1 MTENE
6 RIKNIRKDY
15 HLYTYINNYTL
26 KEGKKDSRKYVNRKN
41 NRTDNWQGYMEIQ
54 LTAEEASRYDR
65 NKIMLILK
73 KYTEII
79 KNRSQYMTKE
89 LLLYAIEQCIF
100 GDEKWIYLTSIGQRH
115 V

>member
-26 KEGKKDSRKYVNRKN
+26 NEGKKDSRNYVNRKN
-41 NRTDNWQGYMEIQ
+41 NEKDHGQYMEIQ
-54 LTAEEASRYDR
+54 LTAEEASIYDR
-65 NKIMLILK
+65 NKIIMILK

-79 KNRSQYMTKE
+79 RKRSMHTPRE

-100 GDEKWIYLTSIGQRH
+100 GDENERD
-115 V
+115 

>member
-6 RIKNIRKDY
+6 RLKNIRKDY

-26 KEGKKDSRKYVNRKN
+26 KEGKKDSRTYVNRKN
-41 NRTDNWQGYMEIQ
+41 NCTNNGHGYMEIQ

-65 NKIMLILK
+65 NKIIMILK
-73 KYTEII
+73 KYIEII
-79 KNRSQYMTKE
+79 KKRSMYTPRE

-100 GDEKWIYLTSIGQRH
+100 GDENEYI
-115 V
+115 

>member
-26 KEGKKDSRKYVNRKN
+26 KEGKKDSRNYINRKN
-41 NRTDNWQGYMEIQ
+41 NRTDNGQAYMEIQ

-79 KNRSQYMTKE
+79 NKRSQYTPKE
-89 LLLYAIEQCIF
+89 LVWYAIEQCIF
-100 GDEKWIYLTSIGQRH
+100 GDKNECI
-115 V
+115 

>member
-1 MTENE
+1 MIENE

-26 KEGKKDSRKYVNRKN
+26 KEGKKDSRKYINRKN
-41 NRTDNWQGYMEIQ
+41 NRTDNGQGYMEIK

-79 KNRSQYMTKE
+79 KNRSQCMTKE

-100 GDEKWIYLTSIGQRH
+100 EEENGNN
-115 V
+115 

>member
-1 MTENE
+1 MKIKMTENE
-6 RIKNIRKDY
+6 RVKNIRKDY

-26 KEGKKDSRKYVNRKN
+26 KEGKKDSRTYVNRKN
-41 NRTDNWQGYMEIQ
+41 NCTNNGQGYMEIQ
-54 LTAEEASRYDR
+54 LTVEEASRYNR

-79 KNRSQYMTKE
+79 KNRSMHMPKE

-100 GDEKWIYLTSIGQRH
+100 GDENDH
-115 V
+115 D

>member
-6 RIKNIRKDY
+6 SIKNIRKDY

-41 NRTDNWQGYMEIQ
+41 NRTDNGQAYMEIQ
-54 LTAEEASRYDR
+54 LNEEEASRYDR

-79 KNRSQYMTKE
+79 KNRTLYTPKE
-89 LLLYAIEQCIF
+89 LLLYAIERCIF
-100 GDEKWIYLTSIGQRH
+100 GEEK
-115 V
+115 

>member
-6 RIKNIRKDY
+6 SIKNIRKDY
-15 HLYTYINNYTL
+15 HLYTYINNYIL
-26 KEGKKDSRKYVNRKN
+26 REGKKDSRNYINGKN
-41 NRTDNWQGYMEIQ
+41 IKTSNGLRYMEIQ

-79 KNRSQYMTKE
+79 NKRSMYMPRE
-89 LLLYAIEQCIF
+89 LLWYAIEQCIF
-100 GDEKWIYLTSIGQRH
+100 GDENEYN
-115 V
+115 

>member
-15 HLYTYINNYTL
+15 YLHTYINNYTL
-26 KEGKKDSRKYVNRKN
+26 KEDKKDSRKYVNCKN
-41 NRTDNWQGYMEIQ
+41 NYTNNRHGYMEIQ
-54 LTAEEASRYDR
+54 LTAEEASRYDK

-79 KNRSQYMTKE
+79 KNRSMYTPKE
-89 LLLYAIEQCIF
+89 LLWYAIEQCIF
-100 GDEKWIYLTSIGQRH
+100 GDEK
-115 V
+115 

>member
-26 KEGKKDSRKYVNRKN
+26 KEGKKDSRNYVNGKN
-41 NRTDNWQGYMEIQ
+41 IKTSNGLRYMEIQ
-54 LTAEEASRYDR
+54 LTAEEASRYDI

-79 KNRSQYMTKE
+79 KNRSMYMSKE

-100 GDEKWIYLTSIGQRH
+100 GDKNECI
-115 V
+115 

>member
-6 RIKNIRKDY
+6 SIKNIRKAY

-26 KEGKKDSRKYVNRKN
+26 KEGKKDSRTYINRKN
-41 NRTDNWQGYMEIQ
+41 NRTDNGHEYMEIQ
-54 LTAEEASRYDR
+54 LTAEEASRYDK

-79 KNRSQYMTKE
+79 KNRSLYTPKE

-100 GDEKWIYLTSIGQRH
+100 GDENEH
-115 V
+115 A

>member
-26 KEGKKDSRKYVNRKN
+26 KEGKKDSRKYINRKN
-41 NRTDNWQGYMEIQ
+41 NRTDNGQVYMEIQ
-54 LTAEEASRYDR
+54 LTDEEASKYDR
-65 NKIMLILK
+65 NKILNILK

-79 KNRSQYMTKE
+79 KNRGLYAPRE

-100 GDEKWIYLTSIGQRH
+100 GDENVNI
-115 V
+115 

>member
-6 RIKNIRKDY
+6 SIKNIRKDY
-15 HLYTYINNYTL
+15 HLYTYINNYIL
-26 KEGKKDSRKYVNRKN
+26 KEGKKDSRNYINRKN
-41 NRTDNWQGYMEIQ
+41 NRTDNGQAYMEIQ

-65 NKIMLILK
+65 NKIILILK

-79 KNRSQYMTKE
+79 KNRSMYMSKE

-100 GDEKWIYLTSIGQRH
+100 GDENEYI
-115 V
+115 

>member
-6 RIKNIRKDY
+6 SIKNIRKDY

-26 KEGKKDSRKYVNRKN
+26 KEGKKESRKYVNRKN
-41 NRTDNWQGYMEIQ
+41 NRTDNGQGYMEIQ
-54 LTAEEASRYDR
+54 LNEEEASRYDR

-79 KNRSQYMTKE
+79 KNRSQCMTKE

-100 GDEKWIYLTSIGQRH
+100 EDENGNI
-115 V
+115 

>member
-6 RIKNIRKDY
+6 SIKNIRKDY
-15 HLYTYINNYTL
+15 HLYTYINNYKL

-41 NRTDNWQGYMEIQ
+41 NRTDNGHGYMEIQ
-54 LTAEEASRYDR
+54 LNEEEASRYDR

-100 GDEKWIYLTSIGQRH
+100 GDENGNN
-115 V
+115 